1 MRWAACHLIA
11 TCASVLVS
19 SLVVA
24 AWECTIQVA
33 GSSSDSFTFNENTLR
48 CQPGLDEDGN
58 LTVTLHPQLQ
68 AAELSG
74 CYCMSDFE
82 SRCCLASTF
91 NRIPAGS
98 CSLSLLLL
106 T

>member
-11 TCASVLVS
+11 ACTSVLVS
-19 SLVVA
+19 SWLVA

-33 GSSSDSFTFNENTLR
+33 GGSSDSLTFSQNTLR
-48 CQPGLDEDGN
+48 CLPGLHEEGN

-74 CYCMSDFE
+74 YDCFK
-82 SRCCLASTF
+82 RV
-91 NRIPAGS
+91 
-98 CSLSLLLL
+98 
-106 T
+106 